1 MSWLEESVKR
11 SRKLKDHYMLR
22 NIDIYVKDQLPQ
34 DIDIDFVIRYVAKK
48 LPDHVLRN
56 IDIIYVGYFQDLV
69 DRDVNALWQ
78 NGAIYIT
85 NKQDSEMDM
94 IDDLI
99 HEISHSNE
107 KQYERII
114 YEDGKLEKE
123 FLYRRKKLAL
133 ILSDKGFGL
142 PPGFIYNIDYDKAID
157 DYLYEKV
164 TYDVLWQLVPGL
176 FPSPYAVT
184 SLREY
189 WARGFEEFY
198 MGKREELKEL
208 APILFSKL
216 MQLHNL
222 ED

>member
-1 MSWLEESVKR
+1 MNWLEESVKR
-11 SRKLKDHYMLR
+11 SKKLKDHYMLKG
-22 NIDIYVKDQLPQ
+22 IDIYVKDQLPQ
-34 DIDIDFVIRYVAKK
+34 EIDVDFVIRYVAKR
-48 LPDHVLRN
+48 LPDHVLTN
-56 IDIIYVGYFQDLV
+56 IDIIYIGKFQDLI

-85 NKQDSEMDM
+85 NQQDSEMDM

-99 HEISHSNE
+99 HEIAHSNE

-123 FLYRRKKLAL
+123 FLNRRKALAN
-133 ILSDKGFGL
+133 ILVNKGFGT
-142 PPGFIYNIDYDKAID
+142 PPGFIYNSDYDKAID

-164 TYDVLWQLVPGL
+164 TYDTLWQLIPGI

-189 WARGFEEFY
+189 WAKGFEEFY
-198 MGKREELKEL
+198 MGKSLSLKKTT
-208 APILFSKL
+208 PVLFSKL
-216 MQLHNL
+216 MQLHNS
-222 ED
+222 EE

>member
-11 SRKLKDHYMLR
+11 SKKLKDHYMLN

-34 DIDIDFVIRYVAKK
+34 EIDIDFVIRYVAKK
-48 LPDHVLRN
+48 LPDHVLGN
-56 IDIIYVGYFQDLV
+56 IDIIYVGVFQDLV

-85 NKQDSEMDM
+85 NNQDSEMDM

-99 HEISHSNE
+99 HEIAHSNE
-107 KQYERII
+107 KQYEKLI

-123 FLYRRKKLAL
+123 FLHRRKALAEIL
-133 ILSDKGFGL
+133 ISKEFGT
-142 PPGFIYNIDYDKAID
+142 PPGFIYNVDYDKAID
-157 DYLYEKV
+157 DFLYEKV
-164 TYDVLWQLVPGL
+164 TYNVLWQLIPGI
-176 FPSPYAVT
+176 FPSPYAIT

-189 WARGFEEFY
+189 WAKGFEEFY
-198 MGKREELKEL
+198 MGKAHDLKDTT
-208 APILFSKL
+208 PVLFSKL

>member
-1 MSWLEESVKR
+1 MNWLEESVKR
-11 SRKLKDHYMLR
+11 SKKLRTHYMLKDV
-22 NIDIYVKDQLPQ
+22 DIYIKDQLPESV
-34 DIDIDFVIRYVAKK
+34 DVDFVIRYVAKR
-48 LPDHVLRN
+48 LPTHVLNN
-56 IDIIYVGYFQDLV
+56 IDVIYVGQFQDLI

-85 NKQDSEMDM
+85 NNQDSEMDM

-99 HEISHSNE
+99 HEIAHSNE

-114 YEDGKLEKE
+114 YEDGKLEQE
-123 FLYRRKKLAL
+123 FLYRRKVLAN
-133 ILSDKGFGL
+133 ILVDKGYGT
-142 PPGFIYNIDYDKAID
+142 PPGFIYNSDYDKVID

-164 TYDVLWQLVPGL
+164 TYDTLWQLIPGI
-176 FPSPYAVT
+176 FPSPYAAT

-198 MGKREELKEL
+198 MGERNSLKK
-208 APILFSKL
+208 ISTVLFSKL